1 MVRLG
6 LPRGPRWLDIGNGV
20 RILARPITT
29 AIYRAATATAMRQ
42 ATQVAEESG
51 LIEDAGGSIHDL
63 PPLDRDGIEGVRQ
76 QFMLQALA
84 QHAIAEWQ
92 GVGDEDGNA
101 AAVTPANVAAFIR
114 DFPLHASR
122 FEAAYLREIVE
133 LAAEK
138 NDSGAGLNGTT
149 AAAPATAPGATPTA
163 ADVVP
168 TTSTPR

>member
-1 MVRLG
+1 MIRLG
-6 LPRGPRWLDIGNGV
+6 LPREPRWLDLGNGV

-29 AIYRAATATAMRQ
+29 ALYRAATATALRQ

-84 QHAIAEWQ
+84 QHAISEWQ
-92 GVGDEDGNA
+92 GIGDVEGNPA
-101 AAVTPANVAAFIR
+101 PVTPTTVAAFIR
-114 DFPLHASR
+114 DFPLHATR
-122 FEAAYLREIVE
+122 FEAAYLREIVD

-138 NDSGAGLNGTT
+138 NGSGAAPSGTT
-149 AAAPATAPGATPTA
+149 AAAPATAPGASPTA
-163 ADVVP
+163 AAAAP
-168 TTSTPR
+168 TTDIPR